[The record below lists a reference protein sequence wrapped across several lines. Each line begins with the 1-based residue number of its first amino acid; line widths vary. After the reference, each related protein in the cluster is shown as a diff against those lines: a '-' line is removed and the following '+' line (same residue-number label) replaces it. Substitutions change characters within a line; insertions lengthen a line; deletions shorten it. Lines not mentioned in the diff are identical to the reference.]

1 MNAQKYNSAIRLT
14 TMAALKGGLGI
25 AEAIGVLELA
35 KGNLVQMGI
44 SKQAQPPSEIIRV
57 EPPIPPGL
65 EKEQA

>member
-25 AEAIGVLELA
+25 AEAIGVLEMA
-35 KGNLVQMGI
+35 KANLVHI
-44 SKQAQPPSEIIRV
+44 AIAKQSTPPSEIIRV

-65 EKEQA
+65 DKEVS